1 MSSSSQN
8 RNNVQEVGTPPRV
21 KQLLRTS
28 LTAVYSCAE
37 QSHKDSVRKATVED
51 QFSSKTVHPAMRAQ
65 LHLLSLHLSCS
76 RQWPREQHSYACMIM
91 NS

>member
-21 KQLLRTS
+21 KQFLRTS
-28 LTAVYSCAE
+28 LTAVSTA
-37 QSHKDSVRKATVED
+37 VRNKVT
-51 QFSSKTVHPAMRAQ
+51 KTVSEKR
-65 LHLLSLHLSCS
+65 LLRTSSAARQSSQPC
-76 RQWPREQHSYACMIM
+76 QWPREQHSYACMVM